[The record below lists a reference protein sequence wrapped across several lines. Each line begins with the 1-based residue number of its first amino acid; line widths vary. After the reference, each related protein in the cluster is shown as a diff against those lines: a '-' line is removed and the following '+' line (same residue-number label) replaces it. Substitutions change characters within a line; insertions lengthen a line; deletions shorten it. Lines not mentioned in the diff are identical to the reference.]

1 MKMKGTKNDRNAQCL
16 ENLEQKF
23 EGESRDKIEGQK
35 ETNVIERMKKFV
47 PLDVGCS
54 CVGVLCCLWSLP
66 SPMYFCLRVPS
77 RGWDTHKNAKNKH
90 MQKKIKRQRD
100 VEKQIDKERQKEI
113 KIENALK

>member
-77 RGWDTHKNAKNKH
+77 RGWDTHKNAKDKH